1 MKIKTLLNTTL
12 IALIL
17 IAAVS
22 CKKETKETEKE
33 KEPEPDFKSLVED
46 GEWEI
51 TNLRLGDFA
60 IWNSPLVEA
69 CTKDNI
75 YTFLPSGIL
84 RTNEG
89 EVKCNEDDPQEFD
102 SGWEMIGNNKI
113 YLEISITIEVKDTAT
128 ILSINEQT
136 MELQINSMDQDA
148 RVTLS
153 KKQ

>member
-1 MKIKTLLNTTL
+1 MKLKTLLNL
-12 IALIL
+12 CIFSFVLL
-17 IAAVS
+17 AVAS
-22 CKKETKETEKE
+22 CDKENESIEKE
-33 KEPEPDFKSLVED
+33 KEPEPDFKTLVEA

-60 IWNSPLVEA
+60 VWNSPLVEA

-75 YTFLPSGIL
+75 YTFLPSGLL

-102 SGWEMIGNNKI
+102 SVWEMIGNNKI
-113 YLEISITIEVKDTAT
+113 YLEISITLEVKDTAT

-136 MELQINSMDQDA
+136 MELQINAMDQDA